1 MQNLLIGLDIGTS
14 AAKGILI
21 TEDGDIVGHADS
33 SYPVSNPRAGWSEQ
47 DPEDWW
53 RETVEVLRE
62 LKEQADS
69 SAAELA
75 GLSFSGQMHSSVFL
89 DAEDEVIR
97 PAILW
102 SDTRTDQECQEIEKR
117 VGGRKSL
124 VEMTGNRAL
133 EGFTAPKVLWL
144 KNNEPD
150 NYKKVKSL
158 LLPKDYIRYR
168 LTGEKAMDLSDAA
181 GTLLFDVENRDWND
195 GLLELLEID
204 RSMLPPPVESTAVAG
219 NITEKAAEITGLP
232 AGLPVVTG
240 GADNACGAAGSG
252 MVRQGQ
258 LMVSIGSSGV
268 VLAPAED
275 YKADPE
281 GKVHLFNH
289 SSPGKY
295 YYMGVMLAAGQAL
308 SWCRDN
314 VLPPNWDYDTINE
327 KAASV
332 PPGSENLIFLPYLNG
347 ERTPHADASARG
359 VFFGLSAL
367 HDRSHMAR
375 SVMEGVTFGLRDS
388 LELIEERGIEV
399 DSVRAI
405 GGGARSELWQQI
417 IADIMDKTVELLAVE
432 EGPAYGAALIAGVG
446 VDILPSLE
454 WAEKELIEVE
464 KTVEPLAK
472 NVNKYN
478 ELYNIYRR
486 LYPSLKEDFAM
497 LNSQRS

>member
-1 MQNLLIGLDIGTS
+1 MLIGLDIGTS
-14 AAKGILI
+14 AVKGLLI
-21 TEDGDIVGHADS
+21 DVEGEVVGRADS
-33 SYPVSNPRAGWSEQ
+33 SYPVFNPRAGWSEQ

-53 RETVEVLRE
+53 QGTVEVLRE
-62 LKEQADS
+62 LTGQVVS

-89 DAEDEVIR
+89 DANDEVIR

-102 SDTRTDQECQEIEKR
+102 SDTRTARECQEIEER
-117 VGGRKSL
+117 VGGRKNL

-150 NYKKVKSL
+150 NYKKVETL

-181 GTLLFDVENRDWND
+181 GTLLFDVEERKWND
-195 GLLELLEID
+195 ELLELLKID

-232 AGLPVVTG
+232 AGLPVVAG

-275 YKADPE
+275 YRPDPE
-281 GKVHLFNH
+281 GKLHLFNH
-289 SSPGKY
+289 SAPNKY

-314 VLPPNWDYDTINE
+314 VLPPEWDYSTINE
-327 KAASV
+327 KASSV

-388 LELIEERGIEV
+388 LELIEERGVEV

-446 VDILPSLE
+446 VDIFPGLV
-454 WAEKELIEVE
+454 WAERELIEIE
-464 KTVEPLAK
+464 KTVEPLAE
-472 NVNKYN
+472 NVNKYD
-478 ELYNIYRR
+478 ELYNIYCD
-486 LYPSLKEDFAM
+486 LYPSLKDDFA
-497 LNSQRS
+497 LLDSESKKY

>member
-1 MQNLLIGLDIGTS
+1 MQQLLIGLDIGTS
-14 AAKGILI
+14 AVKGIMI
-21 TEDGDIVGHADS
+21 TDEGEIAGRADS
-33 SYPVSNPRAGWSEQ
+33 SNSVSNPRAGWSEQ
-47 DPEDWW
+47 NPEDWW
-53 RETVEVLRE
+53 ESTVEVLRE
-62 LKEQADS
+62 LGEQS
-69 SAAELA
+69 ENMAAELA

-89 DAEDEVIR
+89 DAEDKVIR

-102 SDTRTDQECQEIEKR
+102 SDTRTDRECQEIEKQ
-117 VGGRKSL
+117 VGGRKNL

-150 NYKKVKSL
+150 NYKKVESL

-181 GTLLFDVENRDWND
+181 GTLLFDVEKGDWND
-195 GLLELLEID
+195 ELLQLLDID
-204 RSMLPPPVESTAVAG
+204 CSILPPPVESTSVAG
-219 NITEKAAEITGLP
+219 RITEAAAEITGLP
-232 AGLPVVTG
+232 AGLPVVAG

-268 VLAPAED
+268 VLAPADE
-275 YKADPE
+275 YRADPE

-314 VLPPNWDYDTINE
+314 VLPPDWDYDIINE

-367 HDRSHMAR
+367 HDRSHMVR

-388 LELIEERGIEV
+388 LELIEERGVEV

-405 GGGARSELWQQI
+405 GGGARSEIWQQI

-446 VDILPSLE
+446 VDIFPGLE
-454 WAEKELIEVE
+454 WAEKELIEIE
-464 KTVEPLAK
+464 KTVEPTAD
-472 NVNKYN
+472 NAEKYD
-478 ELYNIYRR
+478 ELYDIYRD
-486 LYPSLKEDFAM
+486 LYPSLKDDFAR
-497 LNSQRS
+497 LDSK